1 MPISAGVRKNFGYKK
16 LNHQSYL
23 IDSIESSSVIM
34 PLPLDRPFI
43 LKDVFNIAAHQ
54 NDLPWKPFRDGI
66 DAYWIY
72 QEPTGGPSAALLR
85 FQAGAKVA
93 WHEHVGFEHIL
104 VLSGSQSDEN
114 GRLQTGS
121 LMVNQPGSGHSIT
134 SEEGCI
140 VLAIYQKPVS
150 FARIQAES

>member
-1 MPISAGVRKNFGYKK
+1 
-16 LNHQSYL
+16 
-23 IDSIESSSVIM
+23 M

-43 LKDVFNIAAHQ
+43 LQDVFHIAEHQ
-54 NDLPWKPFRDGI
+54 HQLTWTPFREGI

-72 QEPTGGPSAALLR
+72 QEPADGPSAALLR
-85 FQAGAKVA
+85 FQPGAKVA

-121 LMVNQPGSGHSIT
+121 LMVHKPGSGHSIT

-140 VLAIYQKPVS
+140 VLAIYQKPVC
-150 FARIQAES
+150 FGNREAAL